1 MSYFEK
7 LSIQGIRCF
16 GPDESDMGIIKFG
29 LPLTLILGNNGCGK
43 TTIIE
48 SLNFATCGEFPP
60 GCSGP
65 CKTNFVHDPK
75 IMARPEV
82 KGQIRLLVKDVR
94 GQSVSVSRTV
104 QVSQRTVK
112 AQFKSVDQVVSRYDA
127 TKDCWKSI
135 TGRCTDAD
143 TEMCLALGV
152 SKSVLSNVL
161 LCHQEDSNWPL
172 DEDSKVKAKFDEIF
186 GSDKYNK
193 CLDEL
198 KKSQNKLTD
207 DSKKLKHDL
216 TVNLEQNRKD
226 ARDMRS
232 RLEESQERFER
243 YQNQVEEF
251 ASRLNPIQKRL
262 KELAVKE
269 DEISLLRTSLET
281 QKAKLEA
288 VRSTMRDLKNTIQHE
303 FKGSKAELEDAI
315 TNFALELKE
324 KKNSL
329 ERLETRA
336 EDVRIKLAR
345 NQEALSTEQIRLG
358 QLNGELEANNRNID
372 ARGQAMM
379 SLSEELGLNTSLS
392 QLSQSDEIQK
402 IFFELERA
410 KDSKVAEIELVKVEH
425 SEAVAALQRET
436 FNLRENRAQIDSS
449 LRNKKDQ
456 MNQNKEELRKVKES
470 IFEADQSAELLGKL
484 QLQLEQVKSKFEELK
499 KSEDVDALNREISS
513 SKQENE
519 RMEDELVELEKQV
532 GDLQLMSEVQA
543 QLDVRKNEKSAKDL
557 EVRKLK
563 SRHEDTLK
571 ELLQL
576 TELPD
581 QGLKFQLDARM
592 EQFADTI
599 KSKTEQLRK
608 IEKQIA
614 TKEAD
619 NNHISTKLKEAKQ
632 QLEADDFAVKQAC
645 NGQDYDMYTVEL
657 SKRLSDLQDEKG
669 TLSSSEHF
677 YRRYVQKLKKDEPCC
692 PLCKRDFAA
701 EEEVNKLISEL
712 SLKMREVP
720 SKLRQNKEQ
729 LDQVQ
734 EKYEKLLQLKSKHD
748 KVGTLKNAEIPAL
761 ENNLARSNSELA
773 TLKAT
778 RSTIQDELEAPQALE
793 SMAKSIQS
801 DIIQL
806 ERSLS
811 DSRKLG
817 KEVATI
823 EEKLK
828 LGSGTKKTLQ
838 EALDD
843 KQRKR
848 ALVQQNRRKVE
859 ALEGRLRNF
868 ETRRVQLQDEKHSI
882 QDQQFK
888 ISGNAQR
895 RAQLSE
901 RKAELEGIES
911 LIQVELDQL
920 AQELVT
926 VTRQIDQSEKKVES
940 AQQSNAAE
948 AERLNRQMRDI
959 ERRWENINEMN
970 GKIVNYE
977 LSGGMKKLEMCKG
990 VIEKLHRVGDEISQE
1005 LRTLGD
1011 RCDKIKADIASQ
1023 TTRERDL
1030 QDNLKLRN
1038 KMVEERSFASSV
1050 EEMNQKIGDL
1060 NYASIFEER
1069 KGLKEQEAKLYSEKK
1084 EAEGSLVELKKSI
1097 RVTQGD
1103 LEKPHLKNAER
1114 KYRDTAAHI
1123 EVIEQAKT
1131 DLDNFYK
1138 ALDWAMMS
1146 YHQKKIKHINNV
1158 INELWRKVYSG
1169 NDIDAIKIVAEQES
1183 TACAS
1188 KRRAFKYR
1196 VVQTKCGSDIDM
1208 RNRCSAGQKV
1218 LACLIIRIALAETF
1232 SSHCGVLALDEPTT
1246 NLDQE
1251 NIINLSKTLV
1261 RLVHMQA
1268 NRKNFQLMVI
1278 THDQEFLKEL
1288 TRLEGIDHY
1297 YKLDRTGDGKSKVT
1311 KVNV

>member
-16 GPDESDMGIIKFG
+16 GPEESDVGIIKFG

-60 GCSGP
+60 GCSGTNK
-65 CKTNFVHDPK
+65 CNFVHDPK
-75 IMARPEV
+75 IVSRPEV
-82 KGQIRLLVKDVR
+82 KGQIRLLVKDVN

-104 QVSQRTVK
+104 QVIQRAVK
-112 AQFKSVDQVVSRYDA
+112 PQFKSVDQIVSRYDQ
-127 TKDCWKSI
+127 DNNSWKSI

-152 SKSVLSNVL
+152 SKAVLSNVL

-193 CLDEL
+193 CLDGL
-198 KKSQNKLTD
+198 KNSQSKLTD
-207 DSKKLKHDL
+207 DSSKLNNDL
-216 TVNLEQNRKD
+216 KVNLSRNRTL
-226 ARDMRS
+226 ARDMRA
-232 RLEESQERFER
+232 RLEESQERFEK
-243 YQNQVEEF
+243 YENQVAEF

-269 DEISLLRTSLET
+269 DEISVLRSSLET

-288 VRSTMRDLKNTIQHE
+288 VRSTMRELESTIQHE
-303 FKGSKAELEDAI
+303 FKGSQAELEESIA
-315 TNFALELKE
+315 NFSLELKE
-324 KKNSL
+324 KKNSV
-329 ERLETRA
+329 ERLESRA
-336 EDVRIKLAR
+336 DDVRKKLAK
-345 NQEALSTEQIRLG
+345 NQEDLSTEQTRLG
-358 QLNGELEANNRNID
+358 QLNGELVANNQCIE
-372 ARGQAMM
+372 ARGEAMFK
-379 SLSEELGLNTSLS
+379 LCEELGLNKPLS
-392 QLSQSDEIQK
+392 QLSQADEIQK
-402 IFFELERA
+402 VFFELERA
-410 KDSKVAEIELVKVEH
+410 KDSKVAEIELVKVKH
-425 SEAVAALQRET
+425 SEEVAALQKET
-436 FNLRENRAQIDSS
+436 IDLRENRAKIDSS

-456 MNQNKEELRKVKES
+456 ANQNKEELRKVKDS

-484 QLQLEQVKSKFEELK
+484 QLKLEQIKSKYEELT
-499 KSEDVDALNREISS
+499 KSEDVDALKRDISS
-513 SKQENE
+513 SKHENE
-519 RMEDELVELEKQV
+519 RLEDELFKLEKQV
-532 GDLQLMSEVQA
+532 SDLQLMSQVQA
-543 QLDVRKNEKSAKDL
+543 ELNVRKNEKSDKDL
-557 EVRKLK
+557 EVRKLR

-571 ELLQL
+571 EILQL
-576 TELPD
+576 TELPE
-581 QGLKFQLDARM
+581 QGLKFQFDARM
-592 EQFADTI
+592 DQLADTI

-619 NNHISTKLKEAKQ
+619 NNHISVKLKEAKQ
-632 QLEADDFAVKQAC
+632 QLETDDFAVKQAC
-645 NGQDYDMYTVEL
+645 NGQDYDVYTVEL

-748 KVGTLKNAEIPAL
+748 KVGALKNAEIPAL
-761 ENNLARSNSELA
+761 ENNLVRSNSELA

-778 RSTIQDELEAPQALE
+778 RSSIQDELEAPQTLE
-793 SMAKSIQS
+793 SMGKSIQS

-828 LGSGTKKTLQ
+828 RSSGSNKSLQ
-838 EALDD
+838 ETIDEQ
-843 KQRKR
+843 KEKR
-848 ALVQQNRRKVE
+848 TLVQQNRRNIE

-868 ETRRVQLQDEKHSI
+868 ETRRVALQDEKHSI

-895 RAQLSE
+895 RAQLAE

-911 LIQVELDQL
+911 LIQVELDQMT
-920 AQELVT
+920 QELAT
-926 VTRQIDQSEKKVES
+926 VTRKIEQSERKVK
-940 AQQSNAAE
+940 AMQQSNAAE
-948 AERLNRQMRDI
+948 AVKLNGQMRDV
-959 ERRWENINEMN
+959 ERRWENIKELSA
-970 GKIVNYE
+970 KIVNYE
-977 LSGGMKKLEMCKG
+977 LSGGMKKLEICKG
-990 VIEKLHRVGDEISQE
+990 VIERLHRDRDEISQE
-1005 LRTLGD
+1005 LRALGD

-1038 KMVEERSFASSV
+1038 KMAEERSFAASV
-1050 EEMNQKIGDL
+1050 KEMNQKIGNL
-1060 NYASIFEER
+1060 NYTSIFEER
-1069 KGLKEQEAKLYSEKK
+1069 KGLKEQEVKLYSEKK

-1097 RVTQGD
+1097 QVTQGH
-1103 LEKPHLKNAER
+1103 LEEPYLKNAER
-1114 KYRDTAAHI
+1114 KYRDTAVHI
-1123 EVIEQAKT
+1123 EVIEQAKA

-1169 NDIDAIKIVAEQES
+1169 NDIDAIKIVAEQEAS
-1183 TACAS
+1183 ASAS

-1268 NRKNFQLMVI
+1268 NRKNFQMMVI

-1297 YKLDRTGDGKSKVT
+1297 YKLDRTGAGKSKVT